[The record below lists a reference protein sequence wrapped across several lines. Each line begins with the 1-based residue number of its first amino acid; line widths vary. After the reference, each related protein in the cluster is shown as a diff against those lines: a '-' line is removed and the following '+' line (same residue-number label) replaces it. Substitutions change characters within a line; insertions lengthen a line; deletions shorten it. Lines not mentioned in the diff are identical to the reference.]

1 MVAAYP
7 GVQEVST
14 SAGMPLNTTADAMSI
29 SNKFKQNYGNSYP
42 GGILQIL
49 SSFRSFGIEPTDTEI
64 YQFQDVFKGSG
75 GTKRG
80 MAALAQYA
88 QSKQAEAK
96 FQLNNPLVTFKKD
109 QEARAKQYDTL
120 SNELYSKQEEVLRS
134 APKLFGELTPDQIQQ
149 YIAPI
154 TQASKE
160 AGALLEGGAAR
171 RGLTGSSIELNA
183 LGDADR
189 QYKENVLSTGLNVGL
204 TQQNNLSN
212 ALATRAGNA
221 LSTSNTAYG
230 NVGNAAKN
238 LADYQYESNRYIN
251 ELPNLLR
258 AQTDAM
264 YQAELARNK
273 KSGGG
278 LGGLIGT
285 ALGGAA
291 GAFFGGPQGAM
302 IGSQLGGS
310 LLGMADG
317 GQTNQQRTLGL
328 QNAIALGSQAYG
340 TFGNGG
346 SGGYTYNPSLMMN
359 PSSQSYG
366 YGVSPSLS
374 SLSPNTAS
382 IMYQPRTSYGLL

>member
-7 GVQEVST
+7 GTLPST
-14 SAGMPLNTTADAMSI
+14 AAGIMTDSTENSMKI
-29 SNKFKQNYGNSYP
+29 SNKFKDTYGKSAP
-42 GGILQIL
+42 GNILHIL
-49 SSFRSFGIEPTDTEI
+49 STFRSFGIEPTDTEI
-64 YQFQDVFKGSG
+64 YQFADVFKGSG

-88 QSKQAEAK
+88 QTKQSEAK
-96 FQLNNPLVTFKKD
+96 ALLNNPLVTFKKD
-109 QEARAKQYDTL
+109 QEERAKTYDTL
-120 SNELYSKQEEVLRS
+120 SNELYTKQENVLRS

-160 AGALLEGGAAR
+160 SGALLEGGAAR
-171 RGLTGSSIELNA
+171 RGLTGSSIELQA
-183 LGDADR
+183 LSDADR

-221 LSTSNTAYG
+221 LSSANTAYG
-230 NVGNAAKN
+230 NVGNAAKD
-238 LADYQYESNRYIN
+238 LTSYQIDSNRYVN

-264 YQAELARNK
+264 YQAELARQK
-273 KSGGG
+273 KSSGGFGG
-278 LGGLIGT
+278 LVGT

-291 GAFFGGPQGAM
+291 GAFFGGPQGAI

-310 LLGMADG
+310 LLGMTDG
-317 GQTNQQRTLGL
+317 GQTDQQRTLGL

-340 TFGNGG
+340 TFGSGG

-366 YGVSPSLS
+366 YGGAPSLS
-374 SLSPNTAS
+374 GLSPNTAS
-382 IMYQPRTSYGLL
+382 IMYQPRQSYGLL